1 MHLLTGVRLNG
12 ERQLAIVHDVWLT
25 DAPFG
30 RLKKLHFDARL
41 TGWLDLRLGFD
52 TADSRM
58 HDFLQSRGCLSFA
71 VLEDATRVVEQV
83 ELLGGRAI
91 LGSAPGGATDN
102 GSNSVVTATEV
113 KDAPQVYS
121 RDPDG
126 LGEDSGLPDSRPGV
140 GNVPSP
146 PATADPQQP
155 SPEPSRV
162 ASSLNATRVKDI
174 EFERAREIVSNF
186 SARVHAAYVPP
197 AGEIAAA
204 LEEME
209 ECLREVQQ
217 ASDSMR
223 RALEAK
229 GVDVPAQHHDQDQV
243 KTLSFEDWSTET
255 YYWTLRASESLPM
268 LKSNRLNRLKELQ
281 NGCVP
286 LLAQESRQRE
296 VLRAQAATQIESALR
311 GPFDSL
317 RSTLGAAWA
326 GALSDQPRE
335 SVVDWWIPAWVDRQL
350 VLGRP
355 VRPAVSPA
363 SARLST
369 VRTKVALAGPAPSS
383 KVFDQSVSFGSQS
396 VSSAEEAFPHFQVH
410 IDLDR
415 DGGFITSDKV
425 AIETAAVDLLG
436 QLPGGRVKVDVV
448 DPLQLGDSARFLF
461 ELNDAGDRILA
472 DSVWTT
478 TEHIAKILVQLEEHI
493 TFVTQKY
500 LQGRNSL
507 TEYNVE
513 AGEIAEPYRLL
524 VLYDYPAGF
533 SRDGRHFEEE
543 HLTRLE
549 RIAAVGRRAGVYIF
563 AHVSNGQT
571 TNRLDPLVRLTPSGL
586 GLEEATSADN
596 QQGLFQ
602 ARIESYEPL
611 WAEALSEDGHVGRIS
626 TTEILQAL
634 GLTHVA
640 PTHTARHVPVGRW
653 AWVTE
658 RDNQVDGVPA
668 WTVVAMSS
676 ESGVD
681 PSTAGVLT
689 VTDAR
694 FGWEV
699 TTNAPPGPNERKA
712 LFAGL
717 LRDLQDSET
726 AKVDPFTIGRLS
738 QQRHAADMEKGL
750 AVESLVDAADMST
763 WWKSTSVDR
772 LQLAFGRMGASG
784 IARVEFN
791 SALES
796 SALIGG
802 RTGSGKSYLIH
813 ALIMDA
819 ITRYSPEELALYL
832 CDLKEGVEFKQYADA
847 RLPHARAIAVDS
859 NREFAVSLLE
869 ALDREIADRGALFK
883 AKAGGTAVN
892 ISQFRRESG
901 QTWPRVMIVID
912 EFHKLFEQDDR
923 LARRASQLLE
933 RVIKEGRA
941 FGVHTVLASQSLA
954 NVDASFKSLAGQIPY
969 RLVLASSDNDSRILL
984 GDDNAD
990 AKLLTKAGE
999 GILNAKGGARESNQR
1014 FQTTYW
1020 GPEQRQEILDG
1031 VSQLAGRSG
1040 FDRHPHVFEGNAE
1053 VLADDYDAGLY
1064 RGDGQSVLLPIGVPM
1079 SMEPPVITRFERSP
1093 GSNLLIVDPDGLG
1106 TLSVLLTSLLAQ
1118 RVDVTAVDFAA
1129 VEREWEPAVDV
1140 LVGEGLAKP
1149 NRRRIDD
1156 VVEVIAKEVAERHAN
1171 SEYRAVPKVLAL
1183 IGVHRARELDPDD
1196 YDDDALLAKVRGLVR
1211 DGPEVGVHVIAWAD
1225 RKASLDRRLD
1235 SQTLKEFG
1243 LRLLGR
1249 MSEDDSRSLADTEQ
1263 ASSITPAQLVFDDFD
1278 GAVTLVARRLGF
1290 PGVEWVRDVVRGA

>member
-1 MHLLTGVRLNG
+1 MEANKVPHDDCRSANLGGGAQPPPSEPST
-12 ERQLAIVHDVWLT
+12 LAS
-25 DAPFG
+25 
-30 RLKKLHFDARL
+30 
-41 TGWLDLRLGFD
+41 
-52 TADSRM
+52 DS
-58 HDFLQSRGCLSFA
+58 
-71 VLEDATRVVEQV
+71 VATRV
-83 ELLGGRAI
+83 
-91 LGSAPGGATDN
+91 
-102 GSNSVVTATEV
+102 
-113 KDAPQVYS
+113 
-121 RDPDG
+121 
-126 LGEDSGLPDSRPGV
+126 
-140 GNVPSP
+140 GN
-146 PATADPQQP
+146 
-155 SPEPSRV
+155 
-162 ASSLNATRVKDI
+162 I
-174 EFERAREIVSNF
+174 ESERAREIVSSF
-186 SARVHAAYVPP
+186 QARVRAAYQSPLAEVS
-197 AGEIAAA
+197 EV
-204 LEEME
+204 LEEMN
-209 ECLREVQQ
+209 ECLGEVQD
-217 ASDSMR
+217 AGDALR

-229 GVDVPAQHHDQDQV
+229 GVDVPTPSHDQEPAKV
-243 KTLSFEDWSTET
+243 LAFEDWLAEM
-255 YYWTLRASESLPM
+255 YYWTGRASDSLPI
-268 LKSNRLNRLKELQ
+268 LRSNRLNRLKQLQ
-281 NGCVP
+281 DGCVP
-286 LLAQESRQRE
+286 LLAQEQRQRD
-296 VLRAQAATQIESALR
+296 VLRGRAATQIESTLR

-317 RSTLGAAWA
+317 RSSLAAAWA
-326 GALSDQPRE
+326 GAITDHPRDP
-335 SVVDWWIPAWVDRQL
+335 VVDWWTPAWADRQL
-350 VLGRP
+350 VLARP
-355 VRPAVSPA
+355 TRPMVSPA
-363 SARLST
+363 TARLSA
-369 VRTKVALAGPAPSS
+369 VRTKVALAAPSPSS
-383 KVFDQSVSFGSQS
+383 KVFDQSVGFGSHT
-396 VSSAEEAFPHFQVH
+396 VAGAEGGLPHFQVLV
-410 IDLDR
+410 DLDR
-415 DGGFITSDKV
+415 DGGFLTSDK
-425 AIETAAVDLLG
+425 AALETATVDLLG

-461 ELNDAGDRILA
+461 DLNDAGDRILA

-478 TEHIAKILVQLEEHI
+478 TEQISKILVQLEEHI

-500 LQGRNSL
+500 LQGRSSL

-533 SRDGRHFEEE
+533 SRDGRHFDEE

-549 RIAAVGRRAGVYIF
+549 RIAAVGRRAGVYIL
-563 AHVSNGQT
+563 AHVPDGQAAH
-571 TNRLDPLVRLTPSGL
+571 RLHPLVRLTPIGL
-586 GLEEATSADN
+586 GLEVGSTADDHP
-596 QQGLFQ
+596 GVFQ

-611 WAEALSEDGHVGRIS
+611 WAQARSEDGRVGRLS
-626 TTEILQAL
+626 TTAVLEVL
-634 GLTHVA
+634 GLTHV
-640 PTHTARHVPVGRW
+640 PPVNTPHHVPVGRW

-658 RDNQVDGVPA
+658 RGDQVDGAPV
-668 WTVVAMSS
+668 WTVVGVSG
-676 ESGVD
+676 ESGAD

-689 VTDAR
+689 VADAR

-699 TTNAPPGPNERKA
+699 TTNAPPVPTERKA

-717 LRDLQDSET
+717 LRDLQDRET
-726 AKVDPFTIGRLS
+726 AKVDPLTISRLS
-738 QQRHAADMEKGL
+738 QQRHAADVQKGL
-750 AVESLVDAADMST
+750 TVESLVDAADLST
-763 WWKSTSVDR
+763 WWRSTSIDR

-784 IARVEFN
+784 VARVEFN

-819 ITRYSPEELALYL
+819 ITRYSPDELTLYL

-869 ALDREIADRGALFK
+869 ALDQEIADRGAQFK

-933 RVIKEGRA
+933 RVVKEGRA

-954 NVDASFKSLAGQIPY
+954 NVDASFRSLAGQIPY
-969 RLVLASSDNDSRILL
+969 RMVLASSDNDSRILL

-999 GILNAKGGARESNQR
+999 GILNAKGGAKESNQR

-1020 GPEQRQEILDG
+1020 GPQQRQEILDG
-1031 VSQLAGRSG
+1031 VSQLAGRAG
-1040 FDRHPHVFEGNAE
+1040 IERHPHVFEGNAE
-1053 VLADDYDAGLY
+1053 VVADDYDTDLY
-1064 RGDGQSVLLPIGVPM
+1064 RGDRQSVILPIGVPM

-1093 GSNLLIVDPDGLG
+1093 GSNLLIVDADGLG
-1106 TLSVLLTSLLAQ
+1106 TLAVLLTSLLAQ
-1118 RVDVTAVDFAA
+1118 RVDLTAVDFAA
-1129 VEREWEPAVDV
+1129 VEREWEPVFDV

-1156 VVEVIAKEVAERHAN
+1156 IVDVMAKEVAERHATN
-1171 SEYRAVPKVLAL
+1171 QYRAEPKVLAL

-1196 YDDDALLAKVRGLVR
+1196 YDDDALLAKIRRLVQ

-1225 RKASLDRRLD
+1225 RKASLDRRFD
-1235 SQTLKEFG
+1235 SHTSKEFG